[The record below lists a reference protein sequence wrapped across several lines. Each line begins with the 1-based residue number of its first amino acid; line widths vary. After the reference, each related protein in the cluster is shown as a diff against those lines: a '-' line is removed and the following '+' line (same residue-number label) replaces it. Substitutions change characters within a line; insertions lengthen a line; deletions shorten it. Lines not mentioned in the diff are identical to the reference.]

1 MAAKHFTS
9 GGYRASLGGAMPVV
23 LITGASSGI
32 GKALAV
38 EMARRG
44 HAVGLLARREELLA
58 GIAEQIH
65 IDGGRAAWARAD
77 VLDPEGVHAAV
88 AAIESEL
95 GPIDIVVCNAGGGGT
110 NPVTRWS
117 AETARRVMRLNYEGV
132 VNTLDTVLPRF
143 VEQRRG
149 HIAVVSSVA
158 GWRGLAPGGPYS
170 AAKSAVIVLFEA
182 LAVELHPRD
191 IAVTTIHP
199 GFVDTPIHGPGGAK
213 HPKPFE
219 ISAEQ
224 AARIMAD
231 GLERKRRNIVF
242 PWQMRLLMTFVRAMP
257 QYLFERLMWR
267 TLPAKMKQ

>member
-1 MAAKHFTS
+1 
-9 GGYRASLGGAMPVV
+9 
-23 LITGASSGI
+23 
-32 GKALAV
+32 
-38 EMARRG
+38 MARRG

-58 GIAEQIH
+58 GIVEQIH

-77 VLDPEGVHAAV
+77 VLDIEAMHAAV
-88 AAIESEL
+88 GSIESEL
-95 GPIDIVVCNAGGGGT
+95 GKIDIVVCNAGGGGS

-117 AETARRVMRLNYEGV
+117 AETAKRVMRLNYEGV

-170 AAKSAVIVLFEA
+170 AAKSAVILLFEA
-182 LAVELHPRD
+182 LAVELHPRNV
-191 IAVTTIHP
+191 AVTTIHP
-199 GFVDTPIHGPGGAK
+199 AFVDTPIHGPDGAR

-219 ISAEQ
+219 ISAQ
-224 AARIMAD
+224 RAAEIMAN

-242 PWQMRLLMTFVRAMP
+242 PWQMAVLMTLVRAMP

-267 TLPAKMKQ
+267 AIPQKMRG